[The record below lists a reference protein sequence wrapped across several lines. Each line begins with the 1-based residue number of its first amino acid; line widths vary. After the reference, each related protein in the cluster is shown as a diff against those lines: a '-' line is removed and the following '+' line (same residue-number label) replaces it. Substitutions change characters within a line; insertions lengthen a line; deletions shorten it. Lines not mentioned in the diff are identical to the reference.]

1 MRDIIIAVKM
11 EEQKI
16 KVHFS
21 KTFQEATVLHLI
33 ILWKMLYKAKKY
45 LIKKMQIKLIF

>member
-1 MRDIIIAVKM
+1 MRDIIIVGKM

-21 KTFQEATVLHLI
+21 KKFQEVTVLHLI
-33 ILWKMLYKAKKY
+33 ILWKMLYKAKKH
-45 LIKKMQIKLIF
+45 LIIKMQIK